1 MMPWKGLKLKGQIL
15 VGYAFPI
22 IFLAILSGL
31 VLVNVRKVTQ
41 LTDNITQRN
50 TVINKMGEATLHAIR
65 MERSM
70 RGYLVNQKPRHLEGV
85 KLGRESFN
93 QVIEE
98 LKPSINFREDRGQWQ
113 RFTQIILLSQELK
126 AAEDEIINLVQ
137 SDDLSAALELFATD
151 QTSELIREIQAV
163 YTEFKQVEEQKIA
176 REQSEYQGAIQ
187 SLWAIAA
194 LGTVIA
200 SILALIFGNLIAA
213 NVRHRIDRAVSAVAT
228 SAHELLT
235 IVTEYEQIG
244 QNQTSAFRE
253 LSVAINQLSGTSQGT
268 AKKSQQVVFGVE
280 SILVLVNGKARRKIP
295 MDLETEFVSIPD
307 MSISNI
313 TESDS
318 MNILDMNLPNFSL
331 PKPTSDR
338 GLSHRVQEISQQMQQ
353 LNQQVDRIDA
363 IANLVQTFA
372 NQTNM
377 LALNA
382 AVEAVHAGQ
391 FGHGFAIIAD
401 EIRKLALQSRQSV
414 DQINGLVRDI
424 HQATALTMIATEN
437 GKQSCADLLLALNQI
452 TETTEEISRNTQQ
465 QAQAINQIHQ
475 AISSLTKSMEKTS
488 DNVYLVKRT
497 AEQLNNATDDLKV
510 IV

>member
-1 MMPWKGLKLKGQIL
+1 MMPWNKLKLKGQIL

-22 IFLAILSGL
+22 IFLAILSCL
-31 VLVNVRKVTQ
+31 VLLNVQKVAQ
-41 LTDNITQRN
+41 LTDNIKQGN

-85 KLGRESFN
+85 NLGRESFN
-93 QVIEE
+93 QVIAE
-98 LKPSINFREDRGQWQ
+98 LKPRINFREDRAQWQ
-113 RFTQIILLSQELK
+113 RFTQIVLLSQELK

-137 SDDLSAALELFATD
+137 SDDLAAALELFATD

-176 REQSEYQGAIQ
+176 REQSEYQEAIE

-194 LGTVIA
+194 IGTVIA

-213 NVRHRIDRAVSAVAT
+213 NVRHRIDRAVSALAT
-228 SAHELLT
+228 SARELLT

-268 AKKSQQVVFGVE
+268 AKKSQQVVLGIE
-280 SILVLVNGKARRKIP
+280 SILVLVNGKTQREIP
-295 MDLETEFVSIPD
+295 MDLKTEFVSI
-307 MSISNI
+307 
-313 TESDS
+313 
-318 MNILDMNLPNFSL
+318 LDMDLSDLSL
-331 PKPTSDR
+331 PDLSLAKQTSDL
-338 GLSHRVQEISQQMQQ
+338 GLSGRVQEISQQMQQ

-424 HQATALTMIATEN
+424 HQATALTMSATEN
-437 GKQSCADLLLALNQI
+437 GKQSCADLLLALNHI

-465 QAQAINQIHQ
+465 QAQAINQVHQ
-475 AISSLTKSMEKTS
+475 AISSLTQSMEKTS
-488 DNVYLVKRT
+488 DKVYLVKRT
-497 AEQLNNATDDLKV
+497 AEQLNHATDDLKV